1 MTLSPKPGKGILSSE
16 MGKTL
21 LMQAVYF
28 GLGLLI
34 SQGTVFESYAPFGAA
49 LVAAAP
55 FNALISA
62 AGGAALGYLLPFG
75 IGDGVRYLAA
85 VLAAAAIRWTLN
97 DLKRVRVHPLF
108 APLVAMGPVVATGI
122 AIGTVEGVTSQTII
136 MSLTEGLL
144 AAGAAYFFA
153 CTVSV
158 TESSRGISALK
169 QQELASVVLSTCI
182 VVLSFSHI
190 MVGSVSLGRILAVLA
205 ILLCAQYGGVPGGSV
220 SGVAAGLVFSLSG
233 SGVSYLAGS
242 YAFGGLMAGMFSALG
257 RMGTVI
263 AFILSNAI
271 VSLSSGDP
279 AAVIGG
285 LYEVAGATLLF
296 MLLPKQVG
304 SRLASIF
311 AVQPGSQKLQS
322 RPVREDSLR
331 RAVVSKLGFAS
342 KALADVSDSVEEVSQ
357 KLGDLSVSN
366 LHGICDRVTG
376 ATCRRCGMKE
386 FCWDQNREGTRAV
399 FEEVMKRLQEKGRV
413 SLEDFAPYFTRTCSK
428 VNEVME
434 RINEQYGIYTARE
447 VAERRVAQVRDVVS
461 GQFSGMSEMLQ
472 DLSLEMEQCDRFD
485 PVVEERVELF
495 LKKYGIRPT
504 DLSCRLDEEGRM
516 ALEWECARQDKK
528 FFVGR
533 EWQSGFNR
541 ACDRAMDRPCVSCT
555 ADVCRVM
562 VSEKPLLGA
571 KVGKAQHICNNGELC
586 GDHYDLFP
594 DGKGHMVVVISD
606 GMGTGGRAAVDGAMA
621 AGIFSRLYQAGLSL
635 DCSLRI
641 VNSAL
646 VVKSGDESLATLDVG
661 VIDLF
666 TGKTEFLKAGAPVS
680 LVKKKDRVIRIDAP
694 SLPAGILTEIG
705 FARERVSLSAGDW
718 VLMVSDGAVANGD
731 EWLEQALGQWK
742 GEDEQEL
749 ADYIVKQASLRRTDG
764 HDDDVTAI
772 AIRLK

>member
-1 MTLSPKPGKGILSSE
+1 
-16 MGKTL
+16 MGKSL

-34 SQGTVFESYAPFGAA
+34 SQGTVFETYAPFGAA

-55 FNALISA
+55 FRVLIAA
-62 AGGAALGYLLPFG
+62 AGGAAMGYLLPFG

-85 VLAAAAIRWTLN
+85 VLATAAIRWTLN
-97 DLKRVRVHPLF
+97 DLKRVRAHPLF

-122 AIGTVEGVTSQTII
+122 AIGTVEGVTSHTIV
-136 MSLTEGLL
+136 MSLPEGLL

-153 CTVSV
+153 CTVSI
-158 TESSRGISALK
+158 TDSSRGLSALK
-169 QQELASVVLSTCI
+169 QQELASVVLSSCI

-190 MVGSVSLGRILAVLA
+190 MVGSVSLGRVLAVLA
-205 ILLCAQYGGVPGGSV
+205 ILLCAHYGGVPGGSV

-271 VSLSSGDP
+271 VSLSSGDA

-285 LYEVAGATLLF
+285 LYEVAAATLLF

-304 SRLASIF
+304 SRISSIF
-311 AVQPGSQKLQS
+311 AAPPASKKLQS
-322 RPVREDSLR
+322 SHVKEDSLR

-357 KLGDLSVSN
+357 KLGKLSVSSP
-366 LHGICDRVTG
+366 HDICSRVT
-376 ATCRRCGMKE
+376 ASTCRRCGMKE

-399 FEEVMKRLQEKGRV
+399 FEEAMARLQEKGNIT
-413 SLEDFAPYFTRTCSK
+413 LEDFAPYFSRKCSK
-428 VNEVME
+428 INEVVE

-447 VAERRVAQVRDVVS
+447 VAERRVAQVRGVVS
-461 GQFSGMSEMLQ
+461 GQFSGMSEMLR
-472 DLSLEMEQCDRFD
+472 DLSREMEQCERFD
-485 PVVEERVELF
+485 PIAEERLESF
-495 LKKYGIRPT
+495 LKKSGVHPV
-504 DLSCRLDEEGRM
+504 DLSCRLDEGGRM
-516 ALEWECARQDKK
+516 TVEWECSRQDKK
-528 FFVGR
+528 IFTGR
-533 EWQSGFNR
+533 EWQSKFNQV
-541 ACDRAMDRPCVSCT
+541 CDRAMDKPCISCT
-555 ADVCRVM
+555 ADLCRVM
-562 VSEKPLLGA
+562 ASEKPLLGA
-571 KVGKAQHICNNGELC
+571 KIGKAQHICNNGELC
-586 GDHYDLFP
+586 GDHYDVFP
-594 DGKGHMVVVISD
+594 DGRGHLVVVISD

-635 DCSLRI
+635 DCALGI

-646 VVKSGDESLATLDVG
+646 VVKSGDESLATLDVA

-666 TGKTEFLKAGAPVS
+666 TGETEFLKAGAPVT
-680 LVKKKDRVIRIDAP
+680 LIKRKDRVIRIDAP

-705 FARERVSLSAGDW
+705 FARERASLDSGDW

-731 EWLEQALGQWK
+731 EWLEDVLAQWK
-742 GEDEQEL
+742 GEEEQEL
-749 ADYIVKQASLRRTDG
+749 ADYVVKQASLRRTDG

-772 AIRLK
+772 AVRLQK